1 MWTACHLLW
10 FPSRPLPLH
19 TLCPV
24 MMQLYSAHIHSAPIP
39 TALMMGK
46 WWAVISAIAGSISP
60 ASGSRRGLQR
70 LSCLMS
76 ICVPPV
82 PQLRLPA
89 RLLLNANGRMWR
101 LLYYSAVH
109 LIQPCRQKVQ
119 PKQGGP
125 VCLNPWQRLK
135 PASRPVQRH
144 RQRRMP
150 LPLRPSN
157 TNIRCGDQRCP
168 RQARCARH
176 NNRPM
181 QDIQYFRLAI
191 MQQRGAL
198 PKRMRS
204 GKYLRF

>member
-1 MWTACHLLW
+1 MVTSCPNMWTACHLLW

-60 ASGSRRGLQR
+60 ASGSRRGLQG
-70 LSCLMS
+70 LSCQRS

-89 RLLLNANGRMWR
+89 RLLFNANGLMWR

-109 LIQPCRQKVQ
+109 PLQPCRQKVQ
-119 PKQGGP
+119 PKQGGH
-125 VCLNPWQRLK
+125 VSLNPCQRLK
-135 PASRPVQRH
+135 PASMPVQRH

-150 LPLRPSN
+150 LPLLHFYKYGTTEGQERLRNGLYNSSMARADQAIRGRIGNKRP
-157 TNIRCGDQRCP
+157 RAGVR
-168 RQARCARH
+168 
-176 NNRPM
+176 
-181 QDIQYFRLAI
+181 
-191 MQQRGAL
+191 
-198 PKRMRS
+198 
-204 GKYLRF
+204 

>member
-1 MWTACHLLW
+1 M
-10 FPSRPLPLH
+10 S
-19 TLCPV
+19 
-24 MMQLYSAHIHSAPIP
+24 
-39 TALMMGK
+39 
-46 WWAVISAIAGSISP
+46 AGSILP
-60 ASGSRRGLQR
+60 VLEFQLGLLLKIYLR
-70 LSCLMS
+70 S
-76 ICVPPV
+76 ICVPHV

-89 RLLLNANGRMWR
+89 RLLFNANGLMWR

-109 LIQPCRQKVQ
+109 PLQPCRQKVQ
-119 PKQGGP
+119 PKQWGP
-125 VCLNPWQRLK
+125 ACLNPCQRLK
-135 PASRPVQRH
+135 PASMPVQRH

-181 QDIQYFRLAI
+181 QDIQSFRLAI